1 MFVSS
6 RASAEPEVMTHKPTA
21 LPMDLNSRIRR
32 RLSWKRIGQ
41 GFARS
46 PAVRPI
52 SGPLGFDFFSDDRG
66 ILNTGLP
73 KHLSDCDVINLHWI
87 AGFVDY
93 EAFFSS
99 TPKSTPVV
107 WTLHDMNVFT
117 GGCHYDQNCGGYV
130 KSCGACPQLG
140 STDEQDLSRQV
151 WTRKRGVFAGR
162 GEKNIQFVANSYWL
176 EAEAKRSSLLS
187 RFPVTTIHYGLDT
200 RTFSPRDRIFS
211 RSVLDL
217 PADAAVVLFVAD
229 SVDNKRKG
237 FALLAEALGKLKDR
251 SDLFLLSLG
260 YGNPSL
266 PDTIR
271 HMHLGVVSDDRFLSL
286 IYSAADVFVIPS
298 LQEAFGQ
305 TALEAIAC
313 GTPVIGF
320 DVGGI
325 PDTVIPRVTGLLVP
339 PGDVDALRS
348 AIVELLED
356 HAGRKAMSANCR
368 RVAVEKFALDIQAR
382 QYVELYESLTRGS
395 AELQIT
401 AQTAAECVGQ
411 SDSKSLHSYP
421 VL

>member
-1 MFVSS
+1 
-6 RASAEPEVMTHKPTA
+6 
-21 LPMDLNSRIRR
+21 
-32 RLSWKRIGQ
+32 
-41 GFARS
+41 
-46 PAVRPI
+46 
-52 SGPLGFDFFSDDRG
+52 
-66 ILNTGLP
+66 
-73 KHLSDCDVINLHWI
+73 
-87 AGFVDY
+87 
-93 EAFFSS
+93 
-99 TPKSTPVV
+99 
-107 WTLHDMNVFT
+107 MNVFT